1 MVEPRPSQTLL
12 ELQPKKYTN
21 YSRRLYMQWRVG
33 ELLASVFSCFGL
45 ITATTDY
52 ESGFSPKR
60 THDNCAENVDQG
72 YRWLTVIFTVIAMY
86 FLILRHWLKSKWNRK
101 RDELL
106 AKRQKINTRPK
117 RLFSNRLAIELV
129 ILAVMPY
136 PYLVGSITITQP
148 MTTDRND
155 GSDNTVQLCY
165 NIAEFL
171 YVFMFIRLLF
181 LLRALFNFTPYQDD
195 HARYYCS
202 KNSTKANVRFSVRC
216 MMKTH
221 PFVLIYC
228 FSLPSFFLL
237 GAFLRVFERPYSDVS
252 GLNFASYQNAVWNCA
267 ITMAT
272 VGYGDLYPCTVFGR
286 IVGVLCAMWGAFM
299 FSMIVFT
306 FQYLL
311 ELDSKQSE
319 AFLSIKQTRAAARV
333 VTASLIYAVVK
344 KKFGAES
351 PQATKQMK
359 KIRSKLNRYNST
371 MKKMKKLYSTADEED
386 PSTKLR
392 ILSLQITAIDE
403 NIKQLCKNN
412 R

>member
-1 MVEPRPSQTLL
+1 
-12 ELQPKKYTN
+12 
-21 YSRRLYMQWRVG
+21 
-33 ELLASVFSCFGL
+33 
-45 ITATTDY
+45 
-52 ESGFSPKR
+52 
-60 THDNCAENVDQG
+60 
-72 YRWLTVIFTVIAMY
+72 
-86 FLILRHWLKSKWNRK
+86 
-101 RDELL
+101 
-106 AKRQKINTRPK
+106 
-117 RLFSNRLAIELV
+117 
-129 ILAVMPY
+129 
-136 PYLVGSITITQP
+136 

-371 MKKMKKLYSTADEED
+371 MKKLYSTADEED